1 MKKFINDVNL
11 VEEQMIQGMVKAFPQ
26 YVRKIDGETIVVRAN
41 KKEGKALIVAPK
53 SIYNMKTLTKDQNAL
68 SLLYQDGNRDA
79 RWIGGFIRESTLL
92 QTEMNDD
99 ENGYND
105 GYQQRSNY

>member
-1 MKKFINDVNL
+1 M
-11 VEEQMIQGMVKAFPQ
+11 
-26 YVRKIDGETIVVRAN
+26 
-41 KKEGKALIVAPK
+41 LIVAPK
-53 SIYNMKTLTKDQNAL
+53 SIYNMKTLTKVQNAL

-79 RWIGGFIRESTLL
+79 RWIWGFIRESTLL

-105 GYQQRSNY
+105 GYQQRSYY